1 MNPRDLCHCPSSSDW
16 RRHVF
21 NMFLLP
27 LVEFRAQ
34 ALSKPGSLHALGI
47 LSRSEICGRQG
58 FEEPCRSWY
67 LELLLCHKHIR
78 NNLNGGLANL
88 SSTALSIATSTCAVW
103 VTGLR
108 KLQLWLHGVA
118 QSQAARWAQALSL
131 SGESLRASA
140 AKGELWK
147 GSRWAKSRV
156 CSGAVGDILEGLDS
170 GVLGCNPCEVAPCR
184 PSIARRQ
191 HLSFF

>member
-118 QSQAARWAQALSL
+118 QSPSGTLGTGLVALRREPQSLCSEGRALERLSL
-131 SGESLRASA
+131 GEVSRLLR
-140 AKGELWK
+140 G
-147 GSRWAKSRV
+147 RWRHPR
-156 CSGAVGDILEGLDS
+156 G
-170 GVLGCNPCEVAPCR
+170 P
-184 PSIARRQ
+184 
-191 HLSFF
+191 